1 MANPTPQGRLA
12 LIWKR
17 LAWLIATGFGSGLAP
32 VAPATAASL
41 VALGIYYLLPVSFG
55 PLPPYLPLYLLIG
68 VGFPLGVVATGTLVT
83 EADPDP
89 RRAVWDEFV
98 GMWVTCLWLPKE
110 LPWDL
115 PWLAAAFVCF
125 RVLDITKPWPARRL
139 ERLPGGLGIMADD
152 LVVGIYGAV
161 LLNGVRLLFLS

>member
-1 MANPTPQGRLA
+1 MANPTLQGRLA
-12 LIWKR
+12 LLWEG
-17 LAWLIATGFGSGLAP
+17 LAWLIATGFGSGLTP

-41 VALGIYYLLPVSFG
+41 VALGIYYLLPVSIG
-55 PLPPYLPLYLLIG
+55 PLPPHLSLYLLIA

-110 LPWDL
+110 LPRDL

-125 RVLDITKPWPARRL
+125 RVLDITKPWPIRRL

-152 LVVGIYGAV
+152 LAAGVCGAA
-161 LLNGVRLLFLS
+161 LLNGVRLLFFS